1 MEWIGCTG
9 NCRGGWQGSYN
20 VIAKEKLPHEG
31 EEVVLVFVS
40 FDSFDYCLLFQN
52 RSLFLSH
59 GESPLLFHV
68 LTTLCFTF

>member
-1 MEWIGCTG
+1 M
-9 NCRGGWQGSYN
+9 
-20 VIAKEKLPHEG
+20 IAKEKLPHEG